1 MGELP
6 RDTRG
11 AGQLLSLAAGGCGR
25 RLALAALAALLGLLA
40 LAGMLVACGG
50 RPASPS
56 TPSAS
61 QSGSSASTPAGNAG
75 QPGPAAETPP
85 DQEPGTGAASAATEG
100 ECQALLAHVVE
111 VANRTHVQTVTPETA
126 PTEAQLA
133 DIRARMA
140 PEFIPMCLGLD
151 RTTIACQMRAS
162 TRDQILACM

>member
-1 MGELP
+1 M
-6 RDTRG
+6 
-11 AGQLLSLAAGGCGR
+11 AA
-25 RLALAALAALLGLLA
+25 RLALPVLLVLA
-40 LAGMLVACGG
+40 ACGG

-56 TPSAS
+56 TPPSS
-61 QSGSSASTPAGNAG
+61 GSPSGSSASTSAGDAG
-75 QPGPAAETPP
+75 QPGPAEDTAQPR
-85 DQEPGTGAASAATEG
+85 QPGAGAANAATEA
-100 ECQALLAHVVE
+100 ECQALLAHVVA
-111 VANRTHVQTVTPETA
+111 VANRAHAQTVTPETA